1 MGESD
6 GAWGELV
13 SHDSELAEAWDGFRQ
28 LPAAGEN
35 VALDAFI
42 ERKRI
47 SHGALVRI
55 GARLAADTT
64 IAFGGPGYIKFR
76 DLVSGERWV
85 YAGSDWTHLKVIRAG
100 VKPTEAIIVVEGET
114 DAARVTEGYD
124 LDVAML
130 PAGAGYFP
138 ETYAASIREYQ
149 HVLVSL
155 DTDAAGER
163 GATTILDALPQAQRF
178 APPENDHHDWCGVA
192 ELPPLPELVASD
204 VIGGLYFEDLRG
216 LLTGG
221 VPEPEVMVD
230 DLLYTEGVHW
240 ISGHPGSGKTTLTMY
255 VAILV
260 MLEGRHVVWLDY
272 EGGVRPTLRRLIASQ
287 CPVDVALERFHY
299 AGWPKDAP
307 SYLDAV
313 ADRWPHAL
321 VVIDSASKALQS
333 EGFDENS
340 PSEVTGWVTPIVK
353 ATKQRGLPAIVI
365 DHVVKQATQQ
375 TRYSRGAGSKLADAD
390 VAWFVNAETPF
401 NRTTVGS
408 VSVHQQKDREGYLP
422 FTNWYQIGDGD
433 GGLPVVP
440 IEGPLDE
447 VVETASDVAI

>member
-1 MGESD
+1 MGDSN
-6 GAWGELV
+6 GAFGEIAA
-13 SHDSELAEAWDGFRQ
+13 HDSELVEAWDSFRA
-28 LPAAGEN
+28 LPEPGVN
-35 VALDAFI
+35 VALDAFV

-55 GARLAADTT
+55 GARLGDDTT

-76 DLVSGERWV
+76 DLVSGQRWA
-85 YAGSDWTHLKVIRAG
+85 YAGCEYKQLKVISAG
-100 VKPTEAIIVVEGET
+100 VTPTDVVIVAEGES
-114 DAARVTEGYD
+114 DAARLTEGYG

-130 PAGAGYFP
+130 PAGAGFFP
-138 ETYAASIREYQ
+138 ESYAAALREYH
-149 HVLVSL
+149 HVLVAL

-163 GATTILDALPQAQRF
+163 GAQAILAALPQAQRF
-178 APPENDHHDWCGVA
+178 APPENPDHDWCGL
-192 ELPPLPELVASD
+192 ETLPPLPELTATD
-204 VIGGLYFEDLRG
+204 VVGGILFEDLRG

-240 ISGHPGSGKTTLTMY
+240 ISGHPGSGKTTLSMY

-272 EGGVRPTLRRLIASQ
+272 EGGVRPTLRRLLASQ
-287 CPVDVALERFHY
+287 CPVEIAIERFHY

-307 SYLDAV
+307 AYLGAV
-313 ADRWPHAL
+313 ADRWPGAL

-353 ATKQRGLPAIVI
+353 ATKQRGMPAIVI
-365 DHVVKQATQQ
+365 DHVVKQATEQ

-390 VAWFVNAETPF
+390 VAWFVKAETPF
-401 NRTTVGS
+401 NRTTVGTI
-408 VSVHQQKDREGYLP
+408 SVHQQKDREGFLP

-433 GGLPVVP
+433 GGLPVLP
-440 IEGPLDE
+440 IEGPQDE